1 MNSVKV
7 FTVIGNQ
14 QVAKL
19 EGDVNDWLKTLAADV
34 EVKLT
39 DVVMDRVSNNATGGE
54 DRRLMLLVWTGKR

>member
-7 FTVIGNQ
+7 FTATGNQ

-19 EGDVNDWLKTLAADV
+19 EGDVNDWLKTLPAEI

-39 DVVMDRVSNNATGGE
+39 DVLMDRVSNNATGGE
-54 DRRLMLLVWTGKR
+54 DRRITLMVWTGQR